1 MKKTIYYLT
10 GMRGRLASGLGQAM
24 LSRGFEVTGRELIGE
39 FKDLGFQDQIETV
52 AEDLRSHFWSEDA
65 LVIANSFGAYL
76 FLHAQ
81 TLMTPYVGRVLLL
94 SPIVGE
100 FANEDTMMNFI
111 PPRSELLSQMMKQGT
126 FPVPKQCEMHVGAN
140 DWQSNP
146 RSVLAIAELTGM
158 KATVVPDAGHSL
170 PKAYIAEQLDRL
182 M

>member
-76 FLHAQ
+76 FLPA
-81 TLMTPYVGRVLLL
+81 LALDADSLY
-94 SPIVGE
+94 
-100 FANEDTMMNFI
+100 
-111 PPRSELLSQMMKQGT
+111 
-126 FPVPKQCEMHVGAN
+126 
-140 DWQSNP
+140 
-146 RSVLAIAELTGM
+146 SV
-158 KATVVPDAGHSL
+158 
-170 PKAYIAEQLDRL
+170 
-182 M
+182 